1 MVVQK
6 EYSVT
11 NTQTMLK
18 QVTFYFM
25 DSHLPLQMH
34 PERAG
39 QGKPEPHDAPVQPE
53 EARAVITPFP
63 LRLGSQ
69 IPEKGN
75 R

>member
-1 MVVQK
+1 
-6 EYSVT
+6 
-11 NTQTMLK
+11 MLK
-18 QVTFYFM
+18 QVTLSFHGL
-25 DSHLPLQMH
+25 SSPAVNAPRQ
-34 PERAG
+34 RAG
-39 QGKPEPHDAPVQPE
+39 KGNPEPHNAPVQPE